1 MKNQYNKF
9 VKYLEKQENIFFQRS
24 GDSVYLTDGK
34 VALIVPVLIYNSMIR
49 PLSGLFPDASEDC
62 TGVKRVYDPVIKIV
76 PGGMDISKALENI
89 STEKLIYQSRFLLEL
104 PPTGKSKKSIPVRI
118 FKSDDGNIIAVNNV
132 FVDIFADCS
141 IEETW
146 TGAGRWNTPLV
157 KKRDGFMQVM
167 FPMKVDQKYFEIWKG
182 LNI

>member
-1 MKNQYNKF
+1 MKNQYSKF

-34 VALIVPVLIYNSMIR
+34 AVLMVPALIYNSMIR

-62 TGVKRVYDPVIKIV
+62 TGVKRVYDPVVKIV
-76 PGGMDISKALENI
+76 PDGMNISKAVENI
-89 STEKLIYQSRFLLEL
+89 STEKLIRKSCFLLEL
-104 PPTGKSKKSIPVRI
+104 PPTGKSKKSLSVRI
-118 FKSDDGNIIAVNNV
+118 FKANDGDIIAVNNV
-132 FVDIFADCS
+132 FVDMFSDCS
-141 IEETW
+141 IGETW
-146 TGAGRWNTPLV
+146 TGAGRWDTPLV